1 MHCLWI
7 SIHFSLGWDFFFMI
21 QLDIWRFYRRF
32 FAELSIEYL
41 ILWHFNI
48 FHSCNSMEITK
59 FPITCSSKRD
69 NMQLAHSPGFCV
81 AIFYPHPHFSRTT
94 VFYAI
99 LFFLDCFFTYRIT
112 FHLTITFAIQK
123 NNIIQW
129 KIDFYSIFPFS
140 VGTRIIFYCGL
151 GCKRTGVW
159 DRTVLYTT

>member
-1 MHCLWI
+1 
-7 SIHFSLGWDFFFMI
+7 MI

-99 LFFLDCFFTYRIT
+99 LFFSDCFFTYRFT
-112 FHLTITFAIQK
+112 FHLTITFAMQK